1 MAPFTA
7 TVERKKAHRVEVT
20 VTFDPALSSAA
31 ETAALTRLGTNVNI
45 EGFRP
50 GKAPADML
58 KKHIDAQRLF
68 EETVRVLL
76 QQHLGALLEEH
87 KVQPIIPPRV
97 EAVSREPV
105 TLKVVFVERPEATVK
120 SGKIKV
126 QKKEMPVEQKDID
139 AVVNTTLEQ
148 FAVKTEVE
156 RAAKDGDEVTMD
168 FRGTDGEGKDVPGAS
183 AQGYGIVVGSKQLVP
198 GFEDNLKGLSKGE
211 QKTFTI
217 VMPEKYQAKELAG
230 KPMTFAVTVTQ
241 VREVKKPELNDAF
254 VKEKLSFDTV
264 ADWKKHIEGNI
275 RAQDER
281 FMRMQMEQD
290 LMQEIVKHTQV
301 ELADELLEEETR
313 SIIDEF
319 ASRLEQRKMSLS
331 DWLQQT
337 NKKAEDA
344 EKEFKEQAKERLTL
358 RLGLAALIE
367 EKKVELS
374 QEETDAV
381 AKEVL
386 GERKVA
392 TGEATDMLHNAVW
405 RKKVEKLIAM
415 MTA

>member
-20 VTFDPALSSAA
+20 VTFDPSLASSA
-31 ETAALTRLGTNVNI
+31 EQTALARLGANVKL

-58 KKHIDAQRLF
+58 KKQIDSQRLF

-76 QQHLGALLEEH
+76 QEHLGALLEEH

-105 TLKVVFVERPEATVK
+105 TLRVVFVERPAATVK
-120 SGKIKV
+120 SGKINV
-126 QKKEMPVEQKDID
+126 AKKEFPVEQKDID
-139 AVVNTTLEQ
+139 AVVRSTLDQ
-148 FAVKTEVE
+148 FSLKTPVE
-156 RAAKDGDEVTMD
+156 RAAAEGDEVVMD
-168 FRGTDGEGKDVPGAS
+168 FRGTDADGKDVPGAS
-183 AQGYGIVVGSKQLVP
+183 AKDYVIVLGSKQLVP
-198 GFEDNLKGLSKGE
+198 GFEDNLTGLAKGDA
-211 QKTFTI
+211 KTFT
-217 VMPEKYQAKELAG
+217 VTMPAKYQAKELAG
-230 KPMTFAVTVTQ
+230 KPMTFAVTIGE
-241 VREVKKPELNDAF
+241 VREVKKPDLTDAF

-281 FMRMQMEQD
+281 FATMQMEQD
-290 LMQEIVKHTQV
+290 LMQEIIKHTSV
-301 ELADELLEEETR
+301 DLAEELLEEETR
-313 SIIDEF
+313 ALIEEF
-319 ASRLEQRKMSLS
+319 AGRLEQRKLSLS
-331 DWLQQT
+331 DWLKQT
-337 NKKAEDA
+337 GKKPEDA

-367 EKKVELS
+367 EKKIEVS
-374 QEETDAV
+374 QEETDV
-381 AKEVL
+381 LAKEVL
-386 GERKVA
+386 GGRKVA
-392 TGEATDMLHNAVW
+392 TGEATDILHNAIW